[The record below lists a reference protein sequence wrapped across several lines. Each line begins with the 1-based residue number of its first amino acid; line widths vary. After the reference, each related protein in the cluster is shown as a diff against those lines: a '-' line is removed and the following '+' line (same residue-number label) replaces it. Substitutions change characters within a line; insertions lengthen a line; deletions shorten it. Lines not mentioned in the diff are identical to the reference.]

1 MNTTTA
7 DFSLEQPAPDAGVTS
22 IGVGSSALL
31 GSVFLLDNEGAAVRH
46 GDTIG
51 FSYGIPPV
59 GVRAQVEQRGKS
71 LFALTP
77 GHTPAECNL
86 RSLRRYIGE
95 WFRLPNAKIRDGEDR
110 A

>member
-1 MNTTTA
+1 MTT
-7 DFSLEQPAPDAGVTS
+7 LPDTQTISGPSVV
-22 IGVGSSALL
+22 IESSAWL
-31 GSVFLLDNEGAAVRH
+31 GSVFLLDNDGAEVRH

-59 GVRAQVEQRGKS
+59 GVRAQVVQRGKS

-95 WFRLPNAKIRDGEDR
+95 WFRLPNVV
-110 A
+110 

>member
-1 MNTTTA
+1 MSDTNTQEA
-7 DFSLEQPAPDAGVTS
+7 VA
-22 IGVGSSALL
+22 VGSTVSL
-31 GSVFLLDNEGAAVRH
+31 GSVFLLDNDGAEVRH

-59 GVRAQVEQRGKS
+59 GVRAQVVQRGKS

-95 WFRLPNAKIRDGEDR
+95 WFRLPNAQSEPHL
-110 A
+110 